1 MYFSRTIKKLSK
13 EKFDDFL
20 KKLWIE
26 IKIEKSDEIYYQINP
41 NIKDSIR
48 GFLTNNMPD
57 DIIEDIVEY
66 LES

>member
-26 IKIEKSDEIYYQINP
+26 IKIEKSDEIYYQINQ
-41 NIKDSIR
+41 NLKDSIR

-57 DIIEDIVEY
+57 DTIEDIVEY